1 MYIRNLF
8 LIFDFV
14 NNEIMFLK
22 LYIFYFEGIDIN
34 LVMME
39 GLKVLVSERN
49 NLWVFILV
57 FFMDG

>member
-1 MYIRNLF
+1 
-8 LIFDFV
+8 
-14 NNEIMFLK
+14 MFFK

>member
-1 MYIRNLF
+1 MCIRNLF

-14 NNEIMFLK
+14 NNEIMFFK